1 MKQIK
6 IRLHIKY
13 ILFIISYLKL
23 YINCAF
29 DCKVDCKRVGNECVY
44 ENNYLTGD
52 ECSKNCRPNL
62 YNKGSEQCYSCSDNN
77 RPYYYFPNDISETCY
92 GLDQLCKNLNV
103 HKKNI
108 YGTDQCVSSC
118 GSNYYEMGIYCFS
131 DCNGGNREMAD
142 SSNKKCKCRY
152 LYYIKSDNEYIC
164 LDQNKYCE
172 SYHKSYDYDTKECS
186 SNSNCG
192 DKKTFR
198 FHREGYVEDFLRCS
212 SSCLKDEYL
221 NETSNECVNDC
232 KDYFIE
238 ENKCVKDCKPNWIK
252 EGKKCLNKDDCKYIN
267 HNINT
272 ISAKCLDSCSNY
284 ITSIDN
290 SQYKYCSTECQN
302 PTPYLSGVSG
312 DNVCIKDC
320 PNKFYKTINGIKTC
334 VDATEA
340 QKCYYN
346 QGTDNNKKCLDK
358 CTDNGFKYN
367 IVGSHECINNCGST
381 SNFKYYK
388 KDEYECYGSCDL
400 IPGIGKNYIISTKT
414 TGEECDCLLY
424 AMEESKKICYNN
436 EEECFNSG
444 KEYKYKLGNQCI
456 KEEQCNF
463 KVKGENN
470 SGYLKKCFNN
480 KGECKTN
487 NYPYYYSTDNGNTGT
502 CWASCPDFVYGIT
515 SNQPTEIGGN
525 TCVPECSGSYNYYS
539 TNSKICKQQCDVGEY
554 LNPIVPAN
562 NVRECLSSCPSDYI
576 GENNECYSSSTDSCP
591 YNLYIIPKKVDS
603 SKNKCVS
610 KTSCINYGK
619 YYYDNDNTKECIDKC
634 SNNHYYN
641 SNHQCLETCSA
652 NNNIKKNNHEIYDY
666 INSDISPKPCL
677 KSTEITNYYYY
688 DISEKKRYYT
698 CDIFKAINSRECS
711 YCNGNNEYVYN
722 SFCWTECP
730 LEAPYFITKSY
741 TFDKTTKVSYS
752 IKSCVPDCSVLNS
765 NYKIIEYSNECV
777 TQCPNTPSNNQHI
790 EYGNK
795 CFIKCQSGYF
805 DPVENKC
812 VNENQCSKYEK
823 SSITDN
829 YICKSSCSAQ
839 NKYLDGKKCVD
850 KCPAGKQKV
859 GLNNVCKNNCIENT
873 DGKYY
878 MDIGQ
883 SMYKCLFSC
892 PAVEYIFYESGN
904 NECLKECPSTK
915 NFIVKTTENNYECR
929 SECPYDYPYYTKDSN
944 NHNVCS
950 NINPCDNVKPYFYK
964 GSCYQSCTN
973 IPLQY
978 VERNICVSGCTTA
991 KGFNFKNKIEN
1002 NVFKCKK
1009 YCDNNEYVSGDYC
1022 YDNCLESGNKFIGKY
1037 KNCLST
1043 CNTAVGLYFYP
1054 DPSNSNIYK
1063 CIESCPPEYPL
1074 HIIGE
1079 YECFKSCDDSV
1090 DKDKLYVSSEEN
1102 ICYYSCLTS
1111 PINKFTLEYDNL
1123 KKCFYKCDDTTEYK
1137 YYYESDLK
1145 CLTSCSKNVNHYA
1158 YEFTNICTTDSTCD
1172 PGYYYYSTT
1181 SSNQKNLCV
1190 TQCPS
1195 DKQYLENNIC
1205 VNKCQNGT
1213 YFVKEFIHG
1222 ETDIQK
1228 RCLNDCPRDYKFYV
1242 ENNGVKECF
1251 STCDKGYYVN
1261 PDSGKIATRCLPD
1274 CPNSGYNYKL
1284 INGIDKKCV
1293 VSCPKEVGEKRFHL
1307 PDPGNECLEKCP
1319 DYAKFYK
1326 DNDFTCYS
1334 ENDIIQKNICDF
1346 IDYSSKKCT
1355 SSCMNKNFSKYP
1367 GSELKICLDECIP
1380 EYGEYLTPFNTC
1392 VKDCNGPEL
1401 SGQHFINDIQNKKCI
1416 CENFY
1421 FYKDLNLMECIPNS
1435 VGKKKCKYV
1444 HSKYN
1449 VNMFNSTECIEKE
1462 KCKNNNGI
1470 LSPSEDTC
1478 YDNSYKDKCSSLIDK
1493 NSVYKSDL
1501 SKCECLYK
1509 FYKRDE
1515 EQGQQ
1520 KICLDRNGECPLDYK
1535 KYVPQTKECVKD
1547 CPFDYNKLFNKL
1559 CLNYDVTCSEG
1570 NYHWYFSN
1578 TNNKYECHEKC
1589 QSDDD
1594 LEVPISK
1601 TSIYCISSCKG
1612 SDFPYYYNKKC
1623 YTSCA
1628 NNDLLE
1634 IVNAFEV
1641 PESPSNNPNY
1651 ANYICKC
1658 LNPWYNDTANNKII
1672 CSDSKYPFSI
1682 SDCKNFTNPQD
1693 FKYMVKHTLE
1703 CIVDD
1708 CPSTYPYHF
1717 NKECFKD
1724 CENDASSFYH
1734 YLVPKKDS
1742 YECECKNLWFIN
1754 NQTNKSECI
1763 EIDVNECIKFSF
1775 YLKYKINETRQCVSE
1790 CPMDTYSFNYVCYN
1804 SCPENTTENATDN
1817 TCACNIS
1824 LGYWYRYEKDNGTN
1838 YLRCVLDE
1846 CPKENNITIKHARKN
1861 LVEENSQC
1869 LISCSENYKFKY
1881 SIRDICREECP
1892 YFTDL
1897 NEEKDECV
1905 FFDLNNENNIT
1916 NLTLLKDAANVQ
1928 IKELYE
1934 GSEHLGGYLYNRF
1947 NASLHFYA
1955 TDLKNT
1961 LTDISFKSNLTYID
1975 LNTCIQK
1982 IYDLDNETYLNE
1994 NHTILIAKYDLITN
2008 TLNDNTAPQIINN
2021 DKYLINKVEYELFSS
2036 NMSEK
2041 LIYNSSTCDPYE
2053 IIISYPLALNRF
2065 NNYIGGLNQ
2074 NPYRKKFEIGKKLYL
2089 RDNNIDTFHFNNTVY
2104 KDYCRSL
2111 EIDGKD
2117 LIFEDRYKYLYPNDK
2132 ILCESNCI
2140 QNNTNFELERII
2152 CLCSLKDDF
2161 NISRQDDRSI
2171 DIFND
2176 PDITLP
2182 TQSKYNAEVVKCMF
2196 NFSLNETIFYNE
2208 AFYYSSI
2215 ISVAQ
2220 IAMMFISGFS
2230 GVKNAVGNI
2239 RHLLSK
2245 LNSKKSFG
2253 NKKSNSK
2260 RIKFKDNN
2268 IISTTNR
2275 PLNNPPKKD
2284 KYKEKYNED
2293 IDFDSDEGEK
2303 NNNTILEYDLDS
2315 NNDEGVNYEINIK
2328 KGVKPDNKDQEIVND
2343 NKNKNSSESK
2353 TKGEYI
2359 PPEYNFKFFRPKDK
2373 GVMKKIER
2381 SQIPFEVNPDTV
2393 YLIERRKGIE
2403 YPEDYLNGPYY
2414 PEQNLLI
2421 ITDDKIKDVKKIA
2434 KKLKDEKFMK
2444 KNPSQNNNNITV
2456 GKIND
2461 DNKSELKSQKI
2472 SVNGKTKTSFYNPK
2486 AIGEKSFVT
2495 VKKIN
2500 PDENSNNDENI
2511 LDELDENN
2519 QRKTIDDDTGLLY
2532 LIKREHIFL
2541 RVNYKSY
2548 IKKSHPYYFCVFLA
2562 EIFDKIYLF
2571 RICFLLRQSD
2581 IFSAYFTL
2589 YIFCHILLL
2598 TLLCNLFT
2606 IDIIRKIWERTDF
2619 PDLYFYLLYG
2629 LISGLIIWIIYLLFS
2644 CLINFEDSVRDITKV
2659 KYNAENND
2667 DEESDRLYYRKYS
2680 CLICQIKF
2688 RVSILHII
2696 TFLITLCC
2704 GVYLVSFFA
2713 LYTGTKTRVLK
2724 IYYISIIE
2732 MLLIKVVYGL
2742 ILASLR
2748 IVSKEAKLKILYTII
2763 YILDKYLS

>member
-1 MKQIK
+1 MKQIN
-6 IRLHIKY
+6 IRLNINY
-13 ILFIISYLKL
+13 IFFIISYLKF
-23 YINCAF
+23 YTKCF
-29 DCKVDCKRVGNECVY
+29 DCSTDCKKVGNTCTY
-44 ENNYLTGD
+44 KNSLIQGS
-52 ECSKNCRPNL
+52 ECSGCLPNL
-62 YNKGSEQCYSCSDNN
+62 LNENSEECYSCSGSGS
-77 RPYYYFPNDISETCY
+77 YYSFTNDISGVCNKLSSCI
-92 GLDQLCKNLNV
+92 GLKSIDGS
-103 HKKNI
+103 
-108 YGTDQCVSSC
+108 YQCAASC
-118 GSNYYEMGIYCFS
+118 GSYLYEMGTHCYEKCL
-131 DCNGGNREMAD
+131 GNRKED
-142 SSNKKCKCRY
+142 SSSNKKCTCRY
-152 LYYIKSDNEYIC
+152 LYYMEGNDKICLNQNEYCISGYNFYN
-164 LDQNKYCE
+164 LDTNQCTMDCGTNMKKLE
-172 SYHKSYDYDTKECS
+172 TKVQRDGSTITFTRC
-186 SNSNCG
+186 SNSCL
-192 DKKTFR
+192 
-198 FHREGYVEDFLRCS
+198 EG
-212 SSCLKDEYL
+212 EYL
-221 NETSNECVNDC
+221 EGND
-232 KDYFIE
+232 
-238 ENKCVKDCKPNWIK
+238 KCVKRCENYYYEVEGTK
-252 EGKKCLNKDDCKYIN
+252 EKKCTDSCPADYILDGKECKKKDNCKYLN
-267 HNINT
+267 NG
-272 ISAKCLDSCSNY
+272 ISGLSNCLDECNNY
-284 ITSIDN
+284 ITYKDN
-290 SQYKYCSTECQN
+290 DGYKYCSNTCID
-302 PTPYLSGVSG
+302 PTPYIPENSNKICLNTCPSNFFEYNDLEKTQKKCVSVERAQSCFYEGSGSG
-312 DNVCIKDC
+312 IKNCLTKC
-320 PNKFYKTINGIKTC
+320 PDSGNKFYN
-334 VDATEA
+334 
-340 QKCYYN
+340 
-346 QGTDNNKKCLDK
+346 
-358 CTDNGFKYN
+358 
-367 IVGSHECINNCGST
+367 VGSHECISRCTGS
-381 SNFKYYK
+381 FPYHKE
-388 KDEYECYGSCDL
+388 DEIICYGSCDL
-400 IPGIGKNYIISTKT
+400 IPEIGKNYFIKPGNIC
-414 TGEECDCLLY
+414 ECALY
-424 AMEESKKICYNN
+424 ADDTGKKVCYNN
-436 EEECFNSG
+436 EEECINKG
-444 KEYKYKLGNQCI
+444 YIYKLGNKCI
-456 KEEQCNF
+456 KVNCPF
-463 KVKGENN
+463 KVEDDIKTDGSEK
-470 SGYLKKCFNN
+470 YLQKCFNSETDCSNNKFYYYN
-480 KGECKTN
+480 KGSN
-487 NYPYYYSTDNGNTGT
+487 T
-502 CWASCPDFVYGIT
+502 CWASCPDNMYSNPLNSDGKPGIDN
-515 SNQPTEIGGN
+515 SGN
-525 TCVPECSGSYNYYS
+525 TCTSQCTDPYFYKSEI
-539 TNSKICKQQCDVGEY
+539 TKTCKKKCDPGEY
-554 LNPIVPAN
+554 VDEDKK
-562 NVRECLSSCPSDYI
+562 ECLSSCTESFI
-576 GENNECYSSSTDSCP
+576 GENNECLSECTNPNFKIEYPGST
-591 YNLYIIPKKVDS
+591 KKT
-603 SKNKCVS
+603 KCVS
-610 KTSCINYGK
+610 RCANYGK
-619 YYYDNDNTKECIDKC
+619 YYFKDNYTCKDTCATGTNYPYFYNSDNRCLSECNNTNINDNKREEL
-634 SNNHYYN
+634 YN
-641 SNHQCLETCSA
+641 YVDSKLLLQ
-652 NNNIKKNNHEIYDY
+652 
-666 INSDISPKPCL
+666 PCL
-677 KSTEITNYYYY
+677 KEDEKNKLYYYSGDYNVY
-688 DISEKKRYYT
+688 DT
-698 CDIFKAINSRECS
+698 CDIFKTINSHECS
-711 YCNGNNEYVYN
+711 DCNGKFVYKN
-722 SFCWTECP
+722 YCVEKCP
-730 LEAPYFITKSY
+730 LEAPYYVNKSY
-741 TFDKTTKVSYS
+741 TLSHKKGKPS
-752 IKSCVPDCSVLNS
+752 IYISKCVAKCTDEDSQ
-765 NYKIIEYSNECV
+765 YKYIIEYKN
-777 TQCPNTPSNNQHI
+777 QCWKDCNTPDGVYQLKLNN
-790 EYGNK
+790 NK
-795 CFIKCQSGYF
+795 CFKVCSNPKFF
-805 DPVENKC
+805 DPETNGC
-812 VNENQCSKYEK
+812 VGLCDNTKYDRYEK

-829 YICKSSCSAQ
+829 YVCKSSCSVT
-839 NKYLDGKKCVD
+839 NKYLNDKECVSSCNSGSFIGKGNKCKTSCGASDG
-850 KCPAGKQKV
+850 
-859 GLNNVCKNNCIENT
+859 L
-873 DGKYY
+873 YY
-878 MDIGQ
+878 IDIG
-883 SMYKCLFSC
+883 SSGNPIYKCLFSC
-892 PAVEYIFYESGN
+892 PAKDYIYFNGGYE
-904 NECLKECPSTK
+904 CFKKCPSDK
-915 NFIVKTTENNYECR
+915 DYFVIETTENNFQCR
-929 SECPYDYPYYTKDSN
+929 ISCNNDYPYYLISDKNTAKN
-944 NHNVCS
+944 
-950 NINPCDNVKPYFYK
+950 YFT
-964 GSCYQSCTN
+964 CTN
-973 IPLQY
+973 IFPCNENECFYNGKCYSSCFNDLRLKNQSKT
-978 VERNICVSGCTTA
+978 CVSSCSPEYNYNKINPNGDIIECKKGCGINEYFSGNNCYDYCPND
-991 KGFNFKNKIEN
+991 KRKIGKNKECLSDCN
-1002 NVFKCKK
+1002 
-1009 YCDNNEYVSGDYC
+1009 NNEG
-1022 YDNCLESGNKFIGKY
+1022 
-1037 KNCLST
+1037 
-1043 CNTAVGLYFYP
+1043 VGQYFYYHSKP
-1054 DPSNSNIYK
+1054 GSYEIYK
-1063 CIESCPPEYPL
+1063 CTESCPPDYPL
-1074 HIIGE
+1074 LVE
-1079 YECFKSCDDSV
+1079 SSNECVKECGS
-1090 DKDKLYVSSEEN
+1090 KYLSSEEN
-1102 ICYYSCLTS
+1102 ICYERCLDSNDYNYTLGNT
-1111 PINKFTLEYDNL
+1111 NK
-1123 KKCFYKCDDTTEYK
+1123 CSYKCDETTDYK
-1137 YYYESDLK
+1137 FHYKDDLK
-1145 CLTSCSKNVNHYA
+1145 CLKKCSRNNGDYA
-1158 YEFTNICTTDSTCD
+1158 YEISNICIVGSSCGSDYHFYIS
-1172 PGYYYYSTT
+1172 T
-1181 SSNQKNLCV
+1181 SSNTEQKNFCV
-1190 TQCPS
+1190 AKCPS
-1195 DKQYLENNIC
+1195 DKPYLAQNNECIA
-1205 VNKCQNGT
+1205 KCSGT
-1213 YFVKEFIHG
+1213 YIYYVREFIHG

-1228 RCLNDCPRDYKFYV
+1228 KCLDDCPEEYIFY
-1242 ENNGVKECF
+1242 EEKDGVRECF
-1251 STCDKGYYVN
+1251 STCDKGYYVPN
-1261 PDSGKIATRCLPD
+1261 SDSPKRATLCLSD
-1274 CPNSGYNYKL
+1274 CPMSVYNYKL
-1284 INGIDKKCV
+1284 IDGIEKKCV
-1293 VSCPKEVGEKRFHL
+1293 KDCKDVEGNNKWFHLSHRGSECIRECPDFEKFNLINDYNCSKEVNLKTLCTHI
-1307 PDPGNECLEKCP
+1307 N
-1319 DYAKFYK
+1319 
-1326 DNDFTCYS
+1326 YS
-1334 ENDIIQKNICDF
+1334 TKVCSNTNCDSE
-1346 IDYSSKKCT
+1346 YSSKHLESGLT
-1355 SSCMNKNFSKYP
+1355 
-1367 GSELKICLDECIP
+1367 ICLNKCIP
-1380 EYGEYLTPFNTC
+1380 EYGEYLTPFKTC

-1401 SGQHFINDIQNKKCI
+1401 YGQHFINDIQNKKCI

-1421 FYKDLNLMECIPNS
+1421 IINSGNMECLSNS
-1435 VGKKKCKYV
+1435 LGKKKCKYV
-1444 HSKYN
+1444 NNTYSINVFGSK
-1449 VNMFNSTECIEKE
+1449 ECINTCSGK
-1462 KCKNNNGI
+1462 I

-1478 YDNSYKDKCSSLIDK
+1478 YETSYIYDDGTCSSLVDK
-1493 NSVYKSDL
+1493 NSYYTGT
-1501 SKCECLYK
+1501 KCDCKYK
-1509 FYKRDE
+1509 FYYKPE

-1559 CLNYDVTCSEG
+1559 CLNYDVTCSTG

-1578 TNNKYECHEKC
+1578 TNNKYECDGKC

-1658 LNPWYNDTANNKII
+1658 LNPWYNDTTNNKII

-1790 CPMDTYSFNYVCYN
+1790 CPNDTYFFNYVCYN
-1804 SCPENTTENATDN
+1804 SCPENTTNQTDS
-1817 TCACNIS
+1817 TCICDTS

-1838 YLRCVLDE
+1838 YLRCVLDK
-1846 CPKENNITIKHARKN
+1846 CPKENNSTIKHARKN

-1916 NLTLLKDAANVQ
+1916 NLTLLKEAANVQ

-1975 LNTCIQK
+1975 LSTCIQK

-2074 NPYRKKFEIGKKLYL
+2074 NPYRKKFEIGKKLFL

-2140 QNNTNFELERII
+2140 QNNTNFDLERII

-2215 ISVAQ
+2215 ITVAQ

-2268 IISTTNR
+2268 IISTTSR
-2275 PLNNPPKKD
+2275 PLNNPPKND

-2421 ITDDKIKDVKKIA
+2421 ITDDKIKDVKQIA

-2444 KNPSQNNNNITV
+2444 KNPNQNNNNITV
-2456 GKIND
+2456 GKLND

-2541 RVNYKSY
+2541 RVNYNTY
-2548 IKKSHPYYFCVFLA
+2548 IKKNHPYYFCVFLA

-2606 IDIIRKIWERTDF
+2606 IDVIRKIWERTDF